1 MKEELKELSKGIGKA
16 VETVPELYQDAFQPS
31 AQEVGKLAGRVPR
44 VINALLS
51 NVDIWTLKR
60 EYAVKEAQKLL
71 ELKLEHI
78 DQEKIVEPE
87 SYVAIPA
94 IQAISYSMGNEE
106 LRNLYANL
114 LAKAMIDDTKESVHP
129 SFVEIIKQMS
139 PIDAL
144 VFKMIVEAGIRPI
157 INLRRKTPS
166 DGSNII
172 QNHYTW
178 IKDFSI
184 KQCATSIDNLLRL
197 GLIEIPFGK
206 YYIQQ
211 EIYNHIKEN
220 PLFQEL
226 EQESVKTLADGEI
239 IDYEKSYI
247 KLSDF
252 SMLFYNICVVNP

>member
-31 AQEVGKLAGRVPR
+31 AQEIGKLAGRLPR
-44 VINALLS
+44 VINALFA
-51 NVDIWTLKR
+51 NVDIWVLQR
-60 EYAVKEAQKLL
+60 ENAVKEVQKLL
-71 ELKLEHI
+71 ELKLDHTA
-78 DQEKIVEPE
+78 QEKIVDPEP
-87 SYVAIPA
+87 YVALPA

-144 VFKMIVEAGIRPI
+144 VFKIIVESDLRPVI
-157 INLRRKTPS
+157 DLNRNMPS
-166 DGSNII
+166 GGTQNI
-172 QNHYTW
+172 QNHCTW
-178 IKDFSI
+178 IKEFSI
-184 KQCATSIDNLLRL
+184 KQCATAIDNLLRL
-197 GLIEIPFGK
+197 GLIEIPFGN
-206 YYIQQ
+206 YYTQQ
-211 EIYNHIKEN
+211 EAYNSIKEN
-220 PLFQEL
+220 PLFQIL
-226 EQESVKTLADGEI
+226 EQESVKTFNNGETL
-239 IDYEKSYI
+239 DYEKNYI